1 MSDDEA
7 VLPRKS
13 VEEKKVQKDPQEE
26 EGKRS
31 DVLIGNDMT
40 TQSASPS
47 YVVPEAL
54 PKRRR
59 DIKALNKQH

>member
-7 VLPRKS
+7 VLPIFS
-13 VEEKKVQKDPQEE
+13 VEEIKVPKDPQEE
-26 EGKRS
+26 DAKRS
-31 DVLIGNDMT
+31 DILIANDLT

-47 YVVPEAL
+47 YVMPEAL

-59 DIKALNKQH
+59 DMKAMNKQQ